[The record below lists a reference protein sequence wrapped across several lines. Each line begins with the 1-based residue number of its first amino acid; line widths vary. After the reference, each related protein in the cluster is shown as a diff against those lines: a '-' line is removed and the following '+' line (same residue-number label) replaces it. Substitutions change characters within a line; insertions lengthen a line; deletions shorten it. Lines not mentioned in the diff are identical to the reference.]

1 MTFFPRLLSGLVL
14 IFAGASAAFG
24 AEAILDYHSDIQ
36 VQRDGSMIVTETIQ
50 VQAEGNRIKRGI
62 YRDFPTTYKD
72 RFNNRYR
79 VAFDLLSVQRDGH
92 SEPYHT
98 ESLSNGIRVY
108 VGASNVFLKNGIY
121 SYSLRYRT
129 NRQLGFFDDHD
140 ELYWN
145 VTGNGWEFP
154 IQQASARVTLP
165 PGVPAAQITTEAYT
179 GPQGARGS
187 AYQAAVDYDGS
198 ARFTATRALGNRE
211 GLTIVVGWPKG
222 HVAEP
227 SREQQIDWFL
237 ADNQTA
243 LAGFGGCALLLL
255 YYLLV
260 WRAVGRDP
268 ETGIIMPLYTPPKN
282 YSPAA
287 MRFIRRMGY
296 DDKTFTAAI
305 VNLAVKGYLKIKE
318 SSGGIFTLEK
328 SGNQNGKLA
337 MGEGAIASALF
348 GSGAGSVTLKQVNH
362 AKIGKAL
369 KVHKRSL
376 KGDYE
381 KVYFQTNS
389 GYLIAGILL
398 SVMVIA
404 ASVLMLPGEE
414 QQGVALFFTLW
425 LTIWTIGVFALVLN
439 AYKSW
444 KGIVAGGGS
453 LFSALGGTLFA
464 IPFVAAEIGALAVL
478 VSEVSLVYPATFL
491 AVLLINFYFYQW
503 LKAPTLAGRKLLDKV
518 EGFRLFLSVAE
529 GEELNFRN
537 PPEKTP
543 ELFEAY
549 LPYAIALDVEQA
561 WTERFSDVLSRA
573 GAEEY
578 QPRWYHGHSW
588 NHNNL
593 TGFSSAVGSAMSSAI
608 SSSSTAPGSSS
619 GGGGGGSSGG
629 GGGGG
634 GGGGW

>member
-1 MTFFPRLLSGLVL
+1 MNLLPRLLLGLVL
-14 IFAGASAAFG
+14 MLAGASATFAS
-24 AEAILDYHSDIQ
+24 EAILDYHSDIQ

-79 VAFDLLSVQRDGH
+79 VAFELLSVQRDGR
-92 SEPYHT
+92 SEPRHT
-98 ESLSNGIRVY
+98 ESLSNGIRIY
-108 VGASNVFLKNGIY
+108 VGASNVYLKNGIY
-121 SYSLRYRT
+121 TYSLRYRT

-154 IQQASARVTLP
+154 IQRASARVALP
-165 PGVPAAQITTEAYT
+165 SGVPAEQITTEAYT
-179 GPQGARGS
+179 GPQGARGN
-187 AYQAAVDYDGS
+187 AYQAEVDYDGG
-198 ARFTATRALGNRE
+198 ARFTTTRALGNRE

-222 HVAEP
+222 HVTEP
-227 SREQQIDWFL
+227 SREQQMDWFL
-237 ADNQTA
+237 TDNQAA

-268 ETGIIMPLYTPPKN
+268 EAGIIMPLYSPPKN
-282 YSPAA
+282 YSPAS
-287 MRFIRRMGY
+287 MRYIRRMGY

-305 VNLAVKGYLKIKE
+305 VNMAVKGYLKIKE
-318 SSGGIFTLEK
+318 SASGTFTLEK
-328 SGNQNGKLA
+328 TGNLKGKLA

-348 GSGAGSVTLKQVNH
+348 GSGANSVTLKQVNH

-389 GYLIAGILL
+389 RYLVAGILL
-398 SVMVIA
+398 SIVVIA
-404 ASVLMLPGEE
+404 ASILMLPGEE
-414 QQGVALFFTLW
+414 QQGMALFFTLW

-439 AYKSW
+439 AYKGW
-444 KGIVAGGGS
+444 KGVPAGGS
-453 LFSALGGTLFA
+453 LFGALGNTLFA
-464 IPFVAAEIGALAVL
+464 IPFVAAEIGALTML
-478 VSEVSLVYPATFL
+478 IYEVSLVYPVTFIS
-491 AVLLINFYFYQW
+491 VLLINFYFYQW
-503 LKAPTLAGRKLLDKV
+503 LKAPTLAGRRLLDKV
-518 EGFRLFLSVAE
+518 EGFQLFLSVAE
-529 GEELNFRN
+529 GEELKFRT

-561 WTERFSDVLSRA
+561 WAERFSEVL
-573 GAEEY
+573 GHTDEEY
-578 QPRWYHGHSW
+578 RPGWYRGHSW

-593 TGFSSAVGSAMSSAI
+593 TGFSSAVGGAMSSAI